1 MPFASFNA
9 LCLSHPL
16 LPLLPFTSFIALC
29 LQYHLLPLLPHYAF
43 YPFHLFSSHP
53 GLLYHLLPF
62 LLLFASITT
71 LCFLYH
77 PLPFLL
83 SFTSITAL
91 CLHYTLCLLY
101 YLCLFKHLMPL
112 LLPFASITIS
122 CLIYHLLSPLPPLP
136 LIPCCSVAMLDC
148 SFESNLVQMAVTSI
162 AFITFCPKSICIS
175 TC

>member
-1 MPFASFNA
+1 MPFA
-9 LCLSHPL
+9 
-16 LPLLPFTSFIALC
+16 SFIALC
-29 LQYHLLPLLPHYAF
+29 LHYHLLPLLPHYAF

-53 GLLYHLLPF
+53 GLLYHPLPF

-77 PLPFLL
+77 PLPFYCPLPPLL
-83 SFTSITAL
+83 PYSSITPFASFTT
-91 CLHYTLCLLY
+91 
-101 YLCLFKHLMPL
+101 LCLFKHLMPL

-148 SFESNLVQMAVTSI
+148 SFESNLVQIAVIGI
-162 AFITFCPKSICIS
+162 AFITFCLKSICIS